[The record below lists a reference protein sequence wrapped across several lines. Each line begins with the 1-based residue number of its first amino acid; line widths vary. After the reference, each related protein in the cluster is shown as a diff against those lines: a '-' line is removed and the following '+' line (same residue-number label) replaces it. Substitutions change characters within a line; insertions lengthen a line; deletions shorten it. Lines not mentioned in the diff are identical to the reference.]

1 MDVLASLYTV
11 RAHVCSQ
18 FVEAIILIMSKVMN
32 WYDCDKVKAG
42 KQTPDSPSFWETRQI
57 YHLDGNLALDW

>member
-1 MDVLASLYTV
+1 MQMYCFSNSMDVLASLYTV

-32 WYDCDKVKAG
+32 
-42 KQTPDSPSFWETRQI
+42 
-57 YHLDGNLALDW
+57 